1 MRPFPLK
8 RTANRI
14 ISLHIVLLSITN
26 LFAQDTVQLVSAW
39 FKQNSY
45 PIKYIEPGNGFADLQ
60 LLKQTLKNVN
70 VIGLGEATHGTHE
83 FFKIKQRII
92 EFLVTQMNFTA
103 FVLESS
109 YAACQP
115 INDYILYGKG
125 DRATVLTGQG
135 YTPWDSEEF
144 SDMVDWMRAYNKN
157 VSDEKKIRF
166 YGMDLW
172 YNGLG
177 RERVLAYLEKYAP
190 EKIVSADSLFLALSS
205 EEAKWPSRLDQSKM
219 QESYIPLQ
227 QLVSY
232 FNTSKSRLI
241 AASNSDEWDR
251 TYHHLQVMEYWL
263 LANLE
268 DAPPSLHSKKLARDD
283 YMGQNML
290 YLIDKERPKTKFIIW
305 AYNDHIAVDSSDGEE
320 SPGYQ
325 MRKWFG
331 DKYYALALACYE
343 GTFQTRILLPDK
355 YWGALKIDT
364 IPPFEKSI
372 NWYLHSTNKKQ
383 LLIDFRASSS
393 NSVVE
398 KWLETSQKFSY
409 GVWLFRGASATYGEL
424 NLKGKYD
431 GVLFIEQSTPIHP
444 TRNALEKSSKNG
456 GF

>member
-1 MRPFPLK
+1 MK
-8 RTANRI
+8 RTAKQI
-14 ISLHIVLLSITN
+14 ICVKIVFFLSITN
-26 LFAQDTVQLVSAW
+26 LFAQDTVQIVSTW

-45 PIKYIEPGNGFADLQ
+45 PIKYMEPGNGFADLQ
-60 LLKQTLKNVN
+60 LLKKTLKDVN
-70 VIGLGEATHGTHE
+70 IIGLGESTHGTYE
-83 FFKIKQRII
+83 FFKVKHRII
-92 EFLVTQMNFTA
+92 EFLVTQMNYTA

-125 DRATVLTGQG
+125 DRATVLSGQG
-135 YTPWDSEEF
+135 YIPWDSKEF

-177 RERVLAYLEKYAP
+177 REKVLAYLEKYAP
-190 EKIVSADSLFLALSS
+190 EKIASADTLFLALSS

-219 QESYIPLQ
+219 QEVYFPLQ
-227 QLVSY
+227 QLIGY
-232 FNTSKSRLI
+232 FNTNKNRLI
-241 AASNSDEWDR
+241 TASNADEWGKS
-251 TYHHLQVMEYWL
+251 YQYLQVMEYWL
-263 LANLE
+263 LANLN
-268 DAPPSLHSKKLARDD
+268 DPPPSLHSKKLARDD

-343 GTFQTRILLPDK
+343 GTFQTRVLLSDN
-355 YWGALKIDT
+355 YWGELKIDT

-372 NWYLHSTNKKQ
+372 NWYLYNTNKKQ
-383 LLIDFRASSS
+383 LLVDFRSSSS
-393 NSVVE
+393 NSLVE
-398 KWLETSQKFSY
+398 KWLETSQKFSS
-409 GVWLFRGASATYGEL
+409 GVWKFGGANATHGDL
-424 NLKGKYD
+424 ILKGKYD
-431 GVLFIEQSTPIHP
+431 GILFIEQSTPIHP